1 MPNEPKHVSFAP
13 VVDDHLPLLHAWL
26 SEPHVRQW
34 WGDPDK
40 EVELIR
46 EGCATGEV
54 EGFIFHVA
62 GEPAGYIQSWM
73 PFQYP
78 EEEPWAKDLPADVPG
93 IDIFVGP
100 AELTG
105 RGVASLALR
114 AFAERLFAAG
124 ASRIVI
130 DPDAGNRRAVSAY
143 TKAGFVPYAEWI
155 DVSGRTLLME
165 LTRTEFERT
174 T

>member
-13 VVDDHLPLLHAWL
+13 VVDDHLPLLRAWL

-78 EEEPWAKDLPADVPG
+78 DEEPWAKDLPADVPG

-105 RGVASLALR
+105 RGVASLADR
-114 AFAERLFAAG
+114 K
-124 ASRIVI
+124 SV
-130 DPDAGNRRAVSAY
+130 V
-143 TKAGFVPYAEWI
+143 
-155 DVSGRTLLME
+155 
-165 LTRTEFERT
+165 
-174 T
+174 

>member
-1 MPNEPKHVSFAP
+1 MPNEPAHVSFVP
-13 VVDDHLPLLHAWL
+13 VVNDDLPMLHAWL

-46 EGCATGEV
+46 EGCETGEV

-62 GEPAGYIQSWM
+62 GKPAGYIQSWV
-73 PFQYP
+73 PAQYP
-78 EEEPWAKDLPADVPG
+78 DDEPWAKDMPADVPG
-93 IDIFVGP
+93 IDIFIGP

-105 RGVASLALR
+105 RGVASLAVR
-114 AFAERLFAAG
+114 AFAGRLFAAG
-124 ASRIVI
+124 APRVVI

-155 DVSGRTLLME
+155 DTSGRTLLME